1 MEPIRLEMLLRTFKT
16 EFLGY
21 RNEEFLNISTD
32 SRVVTERGIF
42 FALSGERFDG
52 HDFVNQAIDNGNI
65 GVVVNRGR
73 VEYVKSQ
80 MGRRF
85 QETTL
90 FAVPD
95 TLRAL
100 GDLAAAYL
108 NSKKVTRIAITG
120 SCGKTTTKELLA
132 SMLSVN
138 HKTLKTEGN
147 YNNLIGL
154 PLTAFRVDSNIEY
167 AVFEMG
173 MNAFQEIKRLTE
185 IASPNIA
192 MITNVREAHLEGVG
206 SVEGVLDAKWELFE
220 NSKEECICV
229 INLDDERIAGR
240 AESLKRKK
248 VTCSKNKDADI
259 TLQSEPIIHSDY
271 TDLRL
276 RIGSRSIPIRLKI
289 AGVHNI
295 DNLLLAAA
303 GAHAAGLTIE
313 EIKEG
318 AEAVRPVKGRMN
330 IIRLSSITLIDD
342 TYNANPSSMEGALR
356 FLSSQNAEQRIAVL
370 ADMLEL
376 GMDSY
381 RLHQRIGEIIAT
393 LGNIDALIL
402 LGREVVAIRDGAVKS
417 GYAQDRIF
425 MAVNHSDA
433 VSIIKKLAHN
443 QAWVLIK
450 GSHSMNMEKVVEEL
464 RAIF

>member
-220 NSKEECICV
+220 N
-229 INLDDERIAGR
+229 
-240 AESLKRKK
+240 
-248 VTCSKNKDADI
+248 
-259 TLQSEPIIHSDY
+259 
-271 TDLRL
+271 
-276 RIGSRSIPIRLKI
+276 
-289 AGVHNI
+289 
-295 DNLLLAAA
+295 
-303 GAHAAGLTIE
+303 
-313 EIKEG
+313 
-318 AEAVRPVKGRMN
+318 
-330 IIRLSSITLIDD
+330 
-342 TYNANPSSMEGALR
+342 
-356 FLSSQNAEQRIAVL
+356 
-370 ADMLEL
+370 
-376 GMDSY
+376 
-381 RLHQRIGEIIAT
+381 
-393 LGNIDALIL
+393 
-402 LGREVVAIRDGAVKS
+402 
-417 GYAQDRIF
+417 
-425 MAVNHSDA
+425 
-433 VSIIKKLAHN
+433 
-443 QAWVLIK
+443 
-450 GSHSMNMEKVVEEL
+450 
-464 RAIF
+464 